1 MKKSGNLVPPL
12 LRPSNGT
19 QELAKKMKKRGTS
32 SPFARTWWWHQ
43 LAPINNKTK
52 RKKRELGLLLCQKL
66 AMEPTCTQKQLNKR
80 KKEKKE
86 RKLGLPFYWKL
97 TMEPTYTHKQQN
109 IRKKKKKRELDF
121 LSRLGDG
128 THPLPEQQNKKKKR
142 GASLSQKLAMVP
154 TKTKTKSKTKSK
166 KKIGCLPLSS
176 CFQTLY
182 SSSSKLS
189 TLQALSSINPNA

>member
-1 MKKSGNLVPPL
+1 LLKVSDGVAKETEKNEKSGDLVPPLLRPSNGTQELAKKMKKSGNLVPPL

-86 RKLGLPFYWKL
+86 RKLGLPFY
-97 TMEPTYTHKQQN
+97 
-109 IRKKKKKRELDF
+109 
-121 LSRLGDG
+121 
-128 THPLPEQQNKKKKR
+128 
-142 GASLSQKLAMVP
+142 
-154 TKTKTKSKTKSK
+154 
-166 KKIGCLPLSS
+166 
-176 CFQTLY
+176 
-182 SSSSKLS
+182 
-189 TLQALSSINPNA
+189 